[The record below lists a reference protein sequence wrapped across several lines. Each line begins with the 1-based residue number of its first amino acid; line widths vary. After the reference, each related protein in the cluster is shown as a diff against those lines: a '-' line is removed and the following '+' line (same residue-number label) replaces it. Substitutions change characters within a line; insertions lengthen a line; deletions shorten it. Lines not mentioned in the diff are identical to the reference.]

1 MTGVPAVGTAFLM
14 QDKARRSHAASV
26 PSQGMNRGTR
36 GMAMVSRR
44 SLLFSG
50 GAALALPVAG
60 CGGGPSPWDEAAAET
75 WATLAADASLAEL
88 VRYATLAAN
97 SHNTQPWRFAATESA
112 VTILPDPSRRTPVVD
127 PDDHHL
133 FVSLGCAA
141 ENLSIA
147 AEARG
152 RRATI
157 GFDPAGDGS
166 VAVALEPGP
175 AAETPL
181 FVAIPERQCTR
192 SDYDGRA
199 VPAAD
204 LAQLEEAARND
215 GVDLVLI
222 SEPSRMNAVLDYVV
236 AGNTRQVEDP
246 AFVAELGQWL
256 RFNAGHAAETRDGL
270 YSAASGNPTTPA
282 WLGRLVFPW
291 IFSAGSENDRYR
303 SQIRSSS
310 GIAIFVAREEG
321 KAGWVEAGRS
331 YQRFALQAT
340 ALGIRNAFVNQ
351 PVEVAEVRAEF
362 ASWLG
367 LGRRPDL
374 VVRYGYAPPMP
385 KSLRRPVAEIMA

>member
-1 MTGVPAVGTAFLM
+1 M
-14 QDKARRSHAASV
+14 
-26 PSQGMNRGTR
+26 
-36 GMAMVSRR
+36 
-44 SLLFSG
+44 
-50 GAALALPVAG
+50 
-60 CGGGPSPWDEAAAET
+60 
-75 WATLAADASLAEL
+75 AEL

-97 SHNTQPWRFAATESA
+97 SHNTQPWRFSTTENA
-112 VTILPDPSRRTPVVD
+112 VTILPDLARRTPVVD

-152 RRATI
+152 RRATV
-157 GFDPAGDGS
+157 GFDPTGDGS
-166 VAVALEPGP
+166 VAIALEPAP

-192 SDYDGRA
+192 SEFDGRA
-199 VPAAD
+199 VPAGD
-204 LAQLEEAARND
+204 LAQIAEAARVD
-215 GVDLVLI
+215 GVDVVMI
-222 SEPSRMNAVLDYVV
+222 ADPSRMDAVLDYVV

-246 AFVAELGQWL
+246 AFVAELTQWL

-291 IFSAGSENDRYR
+291 IFSAGSENDRYSR
-303 SQIRSSS
+303 QIRSSA

-321 KAGWVEAGRS
+321 KAGWVSVGRS

-351 PVEVAEVRAEF
+351 PVEVPEVRAEF
-362 ASWLG
+362 AKWLG

-385 KSLRRPVAEIMA
+385 KSLRRPVTEIMA

>member
-1 MTGVPAVGTAFLM
+1 MM
-14 QDKARRSHAASV
+14 SRR
-26 PSQGMNRGTR
+26 GL
-36 GMAMVSRR
+36 MVS
-44 SLLFSG
+44 G
-50 GAALALPVAG
+50 VAALALPLAG
-60 CGGGPSPWDEAAAET
+60 CGGRQSRWDEAMAET
-75 WATLAADASLAEL
+75 WAALAADATLGDL

-97 SHNTQPWRFAATESA
+97 SHNTQPWRFVATENA
-112 VTILPDPSRRTPVVD
+112 VTILPDLSRRTPVVD

-166 VAVALEPGP
+166 VAIGLEPGP

-204 LAQLEEAARND
+204 VAQLEEAARSD

-222 SEPSRMNAVLDYVV
+222 SEPARMAAVLDYVV

-246 AFVAELGQWL
+246 AFVDELGQWL
-256 RFNAGHAAETRDGL
+256 RFNAGHAAEARDGL

-282 WLGRLVFPW
+282 WLGRLIFPW
-291 IFSAGSENDRYR
+291 VFSAGSENDRYA
-303 SQIRSSS
+303 SQIRSSA
-310 GIAIFVAREEG
+310 GIAVFVAREEG
-321 KAGWVEAGRS
+321 KAGWVSVGRA

-351 PVEVAEVRAEF
+351 PVEVPAVRTEF
-362 ASWLG
+362 AAWLG

-385 KSLRRPVAEIMA
+385 KSLRRPVADVMA

>member
-1 MTGVPAVGTAFLM
+1 M
-14 QDKARRSHAASV
+14 QDKADAASV
-26 PSQGMNRGTR
+26 AKVHANAEPAGRGRAAMMSRR
-36 GMAMVSRR
+36 GLMVS
-44 SLLFSG
+44 G
-50 GAALALPVAG
+50 AAALALPVAG
-60 CGGGPSPWDEAAAET
+60 CGSGSGGWDEAVAET
-75 WATLAADASLAEL
+75 WATLAADASLIEL

-97 SHNTQPWRFAATESA
+97 SHNTQPWRFSATENA
-112 VTILPDPSRRTPVVD
+112 VKILPDFTRRTPVVD

-152 RRATI
+152 RRATV
-157 GFDPAGDGS
+157 GFDPSADGS
-166 VAVALEPGP
+166 VAVALEPAP

-192 SDYDGRA
+192 SEFDGRA

-204 LAQLEEAARND
+204 LALIEEAARVD
-215 GVDLVLI
+215 GVDVVMI
-222 SEPSRMNAVLDYVV
+222 ADPSRMAAVLDYVV

-246 AFVAELGQWL
+246 AFVAELTEWL
-256 RFNAGHAAETRDGL
+256 RFNAAHAAATRDGL

-291 IFSAGSENDRYR
+291 IFSAGSENDRYSR
-303 SQIRSSS
+303 QIRSSA
-310 GIAIFVAREEG
+310 GIAIFVAREES
-321 KAGWVEAGRS
+321 KAGWVSVGRS

-340 ALGIRNAFVNQ
+340 ALGVRNAFVNQ
-351 PVEVAEVRAEF
+351 PVEVPAVRSEF
-362 ASWLG
+362 AAWLG

-374 VVRYGYAPPMP
+374 VVRYGYAAPMP
-385 KSLRRPVAEIMA
+385 KSLRRPVADVMA

>member
-1 MTGVPAVGTAFLM
+1 
-14 QDKARRSHAASV
+14 
-26 PSQGMNRGTR
+26 
-36 GMAMVSRR
+36 MVS
-44 SLLFSG
+44 
-50 GAALALPVAG
+50 GAAGLALPVAG
-60 CGGGPSPWDEAAAET
+60 CGAGRDRWNEAVAET
-75 WATLAADASLAEL
+75 WAALSAGASLGEL

-97 SHNTQPWRFAATESA
+97 SHNTQPWRFSATENA
-112 VTILPDPSRRTPVVD
+112 VTIMPDLSRRTPVVD

-152 RRATI
+152 RRATVTV
-157 GFDPAGDGS
+157 DAAGDGR
-166 VAVALEPGP
+166 VAIALEPAP

-199 VPAAD
+199 VPADD
-204 LAQLEEAARND
+204 LAKLEEAARVD
-215 GVDLVLI
+215 GVDVVMI
-222 SEPSRMNAVLDYVV
+222 ADPARMVAVLDYVV

-246 AFVAELGQWL
+246 AFVAELTEWL
-256 RFNAGHAAETRDGL
+256 RFNAGQAAETRDGL
-270 YSAASGNPTTPA
+270 YTAASGNPTTPA

-291 IFSAGSENDRYR
+291 VFSAGSENDRYR
-303 SQIRSSS
+303 RQIRSSS
-310 GIAIFVAREEG
+310 GIAVFVARAEG
-321 KAGWVEAGRS
+321 KAGWVAAGRS

-351 PVEVAEVRAEF
+351 PVEVPAVRAEF
-362 ASWLG
+362 AAWLG

-374 VVRYGYAPPMP
+374 VVRFGYAPPMP
-385 KSLRRPVAEIMA
+385 KSLRRPVADVMA

>member
-1 MTGVPAVGTAFLM
+1 M
-14 QDKARRSHAASV
+14 
-26 PSQGMNRGTR
+26 
-36 GMAMVSRR
+36 
-44 SLLFSG
+44 FSG

-60 CGGGPSPWDEAAAET
+60 CGGGQSGWDEAAAET
-75 WATLAADASLAEL
+75 WATLAANAGLGEL

-97 SHNTQPWRFAATESA
+97 SHNTQPWRFSATDSA
-112 VTILPDPSRRTPVVD
+112 VTILPDLSRRTPVVD

-152 RRATI
+152 RRATV

-166 VAVALEPGP
+166 VAIALEPGP

-192 SDYDGRA
+192 SEYDGRA
-199 VPAAD
+199 VPPED
-204 LAQLEEAARND
+204 LSKLEEAARID
-215 GVDLVLI
+215 GVDVVMI
-222 SEPSRMNAVLDYVV
+222 GDPTRMAAVVDYVV

-246 AFVAELGQWL
+246 AFVDELGEWL
-256 RFNAGHAAETRDGL
+256 RFNAAHAAETRDGL
-270 YSAASGNPTTPA
+270 YSAASGNPTSPA
-282 WLGRLVFPW
+282 WLGRLLFPW
-291 IFSAGSENDRYR
+291 IFSAGSENDRYSR
-303 SQIRSSS
+303 QIRSSA

-321 KAGWVEAGRS
+321 KAGWVSVGRS

-351 PVEVAEVRAEF
+351 PVEVPAVRDEF
-362 ASWLG
+362 AAWLG
-367 LGRRPDL
+367 MGRRPDL

-385 KSLRRPVAEIMA
+385 RSLRRSVTDVMT

>member
-1 MTGVPAVGTAFLM
+1 
-14 QDKARRSHAASV
+14 
-26 PSQGMNRGTR
+26 
-36 GMAMVSRR
+36 MVSRR
-44 SLLFSG
+44 MFMVCG
-50 GAALALPVAG
+50 GSALALPVAG
-60 CGGGPSPWDEAAAET
+60 CGRQGAWDEAAAET
-75 WATLAADASLAEL
+75 WATLAADAGIAEL

-97 SHNTQPWRFAATESA
+97 SHNTQPWRFAATETQ
-112 VTILPDPSRRTPVVD
+112 VTLLPDFSRRTPVVD

-152 RRATI
+152 RRADMR
-157 GFDPAGDGS
+157 FDAAGDGR
-166 VAVALEPGP
+166 VVVALEPAP

-199 VPAAD
+199 VPAGD
-204 LAQLEEAARND
+204 LAQIEEAARVD
-215 GVDLVLI
+215 GVDMVLI
-222 SEPSRMNAVLDYVV
+222 LDRPRLDAVLDYVV

-246 AFVAELGQWL
+246 AFVSELGEWL
-256 RFNAGHAAETRDGL
+256 RFNAGHAAATRDGL
-270 YSAASGNPTTPA
+270 HSAATGNPSSPA
-282 WLGRLVFPW
+282 WLGRLLFPW
-291 IFSAGSENDRYR
+291 IFSAEDENDRYR

-310 GIAIFVAREEG
+310 GIAVFLAREEG
-321 KAGWVEAGRS
+321 KAGWMNIGRS

-351 PVEVAEVRAEF
+351 PVEVPAVRSEF
-362 ASWLG
+362 ATWLG

-374 VVRYGYAPPMP
+374 VVRFGYAPPMP
-385 KSLRRPVAEIMA
+385 RSLRRSVAEVMA

>member
-1 MTGVPAVGTAFLM
+1 ML
-14 QDKARRSHAASV
+14 
-26 PSQGMNRGTR
+26 
-36 GMAMVSRR
+36 SRR
-44 SLLFSG
+44 GLMLTG
-50 GAALALPVAG
+50 AAALALPAAG
-60 CGGGPSPWDEAAAET
+60 CAGGHDGWDKAVAET
-75 WATLAADASLAEL
+75 WAALAADASLAEL

-97 SHNTQPWRFAATESA
+97 SHNTQPWRFAAKDGA

-152 RRATI
+152 RRATV

-166 VAVALEPGP
+166 VAIALESGP

-192 SDYDGRA
+192 SEYDGRA
-199 VPAAD
+199 VPAED
-204 LAQLEEAARND
+204 LARIEEAARVD

-222 SEPSRMNAVLDYVV
+222 SDPARMAAVLDYVV

-246 AFVAELGQWL
+246 AFVAELSEWL
-256 RFNAGHAAETRDGL
+256 RFNAAHAAATRDGL
-270 YSAASGNPTTPA
+270 YSASSGNPTSPA
-282 WLGRLVFPW
+282 WLGRLLFPW
-291 IFSAGSENDRYR
+291 IFSAGSENDRYSR
-303 SQIRSSS
+303 QIRSSA
-310 GIAIFVAREEG
+310 GIAVFVAREEG
-321 KAGWVEAGRS
+321 KAGWVSVGRS

-351 PVEVAEVRAEF
+351 PVEVPAVRAEF
-362 ASWLG
+362 AAWLG
-367 LGRRPDL
+367 MGRRPDL

-385 KSLRRPVAEIMA
+385 RSLRRPVTDVMA

>member
-1 MTGVPAVGTAFLM
+1 MM
-14 QDKARRSHAASV
+14 SRR
-26 PSQGMNRGTR
+26 GL
-36 GMAMVSRR
+36 MVS
-44 SLLFSG
+44 G
-50 GAALALPVAG
+50 AAALALPVAG
-60 CGGGPSPWDEAAAET
+60 CGGNPSTWDEAVAET
-75 WATLAADASLAEL
+75 WATLAADASLGEL

-97 SHNTQPWRFAATESA
+97 SHNTQPWRFSAAENA
-112 VTILPDPSRRTPVVD
+112 VTILPDFTRRTPVVD

-157 GFDPAGDGS
+157 GFDPAGDGR
-166 VAVALEPGP
+166 VAVALEPAP

-192 SDYDGRA
+192 SEFDGRA

-204 LAQLEEAARND
+204 LALIEEAARVD
-215 GVDLVLI
+215 GVDVVMI
-222 SEPSRMNAVLDYVV
+222 ADPSRMAAVLDHVV

-246 AFVAELGQWL
+246 AFVAELTEWL
-256 RFNAGHAAETRDGL
+256 RFNAAHAAATRDGL
-270 YSAASGNPTTPA
+270 YSAASGNPTTPP

-291 IFSAGSENDRYR
+291 IFSAGSENDRYSR
-303 SQIRSSS
+303 QIRSSA
-310 GIAIFVAREEG
+310 GIAIFVAREES
-321 KAGWVEAGRS
+321 KAGWVSVGRS

-340 ALGIRNAFVNQ
+340 ALGVRNAFVNQ
-351 PVEVAEVRAEF
+351 PVEVPAVRGEF
-362 ASWLG
+362 AKWLG

-374 VVRYGYAPPMP
+374 VVRYGYAAPMP
-385 KSLRRPVAEIMA
+385 KSLRRPVADVMA